1 MGTAADTVITWA
13 AAGAVIIMDGT
24 GAVAITSTG
33 IITVITT
40 AGENSLPSAL
50 AIHCPGEPRTAA
62 TRSVA
67 PESATGSASMKAD
80 VQPNPISTA
89 IRIRSE

>member
-33 IITVITT
+33 IITVTTT
-40 AGENSLPSAL
+40 AGENSLPFAF
-50 AIHCPGEPRTAA
+50 AIHCPANREWQRRD
-62 TRSVA
+62 RSR
-67 PESATGSASMKAD
+67 PKARP
-80 VQPNPISTA
+80 VLRQ
-89 IRIRSE
+89 